1 MGQSP
6 ENSADGDLPPI
17 EEPDTTIPWVVVLGS
32 FVMFAVVALLMYRA
46 GLFDAPGN
54 EAESNTLA
62 AVLGLLGVLLTELLV
77 GAGLLLKH
85 SFDVRTYRL
94 AVYEQRRLNLESIR
108 DDSLQTREQERL
120 EVEAQ
125 RAEHHKRIEQE
136 RLRQDTV
143 LRAVELLS
151 DDSGSADASPAQQVG
166 AIRALVSLNEI
177 ELAVSL
183 LDMLWSDPKSPKLPV
198 LGALSVVDYVFAH
211 VSDESPDMRQ
221 ETANIL
227 QYNAAKLFP
236 ADDVLLP
243 LVIREGGWLE
253 LPPPIALNL
262 VLTVAKGSASTFP
275 GLDPA
280 PSENVRYVLSRLFV
294 FATETDDRRNQLIAA
309 HTAIELARS
318 LPRGDVIMVGSD
330 TLAPDVV
337 EAQLREVIAGM
348 TVPVAGEKSVL
359 RLRRW
364 ADGLLL
370 ERPPK

>member
-1 MGQSP
+1 M
-6 ENSADGDLPPI
+6 
-17 EEPDTTIPWVVVLGS
+17 
-32 FVMFAVVALLMYRA
+32 
-46 GLFDAPGN
+46 
-54 EAESNTLA
+54 
-62 AVLGLLGVLLTELLV
+62 LLTELLV

-94 AVYEQRRLNLESIR
+94 AVYEQKRLNLESIR
-108 DDSLQTREQERL
+108 DDSLQIREQERL
-120 EVEAQ
+120 EVETQ

-151 DDSGSADASPAQQVG
+151 DDSGKRGCIARSAGGRHPGSCLAQRDRVG
-166 AIRALVSLNEI
+166 SVAPRHALVRSE
-177 ELAVSL
+177 E
-183 LDMLWSDPKSPKLPV
+183 PQLPV

-211 VSDESPDMRQ
+211 VSAESPDMRQ

-253 LPPPIALNL
+253 LPPSIALNL

-294 FATETDDRRNQLIAA
+294 FATETDDRAQPAHRSPYGDRVGPIA
-309 HTAIELARS
+309 
-318 LPRGDVIMVGSD
+318 
-330 TLAPDVV
+330 
-337 EAQLREVIAGM
+337 
-348 TVPVAGEKSVL
+348 
-359 RLRRW
+359 
-364 ADGLLL
+364 
-370 ERPPK
+370 PPG